1 MLESIHKYMKW
12 IMWAIVVLITVT
24 FLFFGIYPSDIG
36 GRMVAKVGDDVIT
49 ADEFNR
55 VYRNL
60 YDNYREL
67 LKDQFNESFAKGLK
81 SQALQELIVGRLLV
95 QEADRIGLTVGD
107 EELQSAIMRM
117 PAFAREGRFDRKTYE
132 LVLDR
137 VNMSPAAFEASQRDY
152 LVRQKLERL
161 VKDGVMVTD
170 AELAA
175 AYQQQNPKAKPGDF
189 AKNGES
195 FRQTYLAGKQRDALT
210 VYIRTIQDKTAI
222 KIDDKATAL

>member
-24 FLFFGIYPSDIG
+24 FLFFGIYPSGIG
-36 GRMVAKVGDDVIT
+36 GRSVAKVGDDVIT

-67 LKDQFNESFAKGLK
+67 LKDQFNEKFASGLK

-95 QEADRIGLTVGD
+95 QEANRIGLTVTD
-107 EELQSAIMRM
+107 EELQSVIKRM
-117 PAFAREGRFDRKTYE
+117 PAFARDGRFDRKTYE

-137 VNMSPAAFEASQRDY
+137 VNLSPAAFEVSQRDY

-175 AYQQQNPKAKPGDF
+175 AYQQQNPTAKPGDF

-195 FRQTYLAGKQRDALT
+195 FKQTYLAGKQRDALT
-210 VYIRTIQDKTAI
+210 VYIRTIQDKTTI

>member
-1 MLESIHKYMKW
+1 MLESMRKHMTW
-12 IMWAIVVLITVT
+12 MMWVIVGLITVT

-36 GRMVAKVGDDVIT
+36 GRSVAKVGDDVIT

-67 LKDQFNESFAKGLK
+67 LKDQFNEKFASGLK

-95 QEADRIGLTVGD
+95 QEADRIGLTVTD
-107 EELQSAIMRM
+107 EELQSVIMQM
-117 PAFAREGRFDRKTYE
+117 PAFARDGRFDRKTYE
-132 LVLDR
+132 SVLDR
-137 VNMSPAAFEASQRDY
+137 VNMSPAAFEAGQRDFI
-152 LVRQKLERL
+152 VRQKLERL

-170 AELAA
+170 AELSA

-189 AKNGES
+189 AKNRET
-195 FRQTYLAGKQRDALT
+195 FKQTYLAGKQRDALT
-210 VYIRTIQDKTAI
+210 VYIRTIQDKTPI
-222 KIDDKATAL
+222 KIDDKAMAL